1 MTVIKSQLFKY
12 VSQGWWD
19 HRGLREGGGSCDL
32 LPSIDQHIGNMKQID
47 LQDCAKKNIG
57 GSMLL
62 DLPRK
67 LMIDRSMMIGVVT
80 QPTPH
85 PSPYLK
91 TSSDATDISWCHN
104 VFRY

>member
-1 MTVIKSQLFKY
+1 MVGP
-12 VSQGWWD
+12 QGAK
-19 HRGLREGGGSCDL
+19 GGGGGGGCDL

-80 QPTPH
+80 QPT
-85 PSPYLK
+85 
-91 TSSDATDISWCHN
+91 SDATDISWCHN

>member
-1 MTVIKSQLFKY
+1 MHSA
-12 VSQGWWD
+12 G
-19 HRGLREGGGSCDL
+19 GPGGGGGGGGVSCDL
-32 LPSIDQHIGNMKQID
+32 LPSMDEQID

-80 QPTPH
+80 QPT
-85 PSPYLK
+85 
-91 TSSDATDISWCHN
+91 SDATDISWCHN

>member
-1 MTVIKSQLFKY
+1 MCQSGV
-12 VSQGWWD
+12 VGPQGAK
-19 HRGLREGGGSCDL
+19 GGGVSCDL
-32 LPSIDQHIGNMKQID
+32 LPSIDEQID

-80 QPTPH
+80 QPT
-85 PSPYLK
+85 
-91 TSSDATDISWCHN
+91 SDATDISWCHN
-104 VFRY
+104 VFKY